1 MIRRPPRSTLFPYTT
16 LFRSMLASSAA
27 QRKMVRWTTW
37 SMSATFSGVRYT
49 GRAGRGSSP
58 SAGAAIEVL
67 LVEATVAFVIVRP
80 HEVYP
85 RLSHREGLTKPDLVL
100 GEGPMDANPA
110 GHHRAVVLTRRCP
123 RTAHV
128 GDLHAH
134 LLSYRLENVARN
146 SISGRTGGA
155 GAVRGPA

>member
-110 GHHRAVVLTRRCP
+110 GHHRAVVLTSKISMTRAAQSAVGIPQRPIRRCP
-123 RTAHV
+123 R
-128 GDLHAH
+128 G
-134 LLSYRLENVARN
+134 
-146 SISGRTGGA
+146 
-155 GAVRGPA
+155 